1 MTKISHHISEPLL
14 LAYASGALAHPFS
27 LVVATHVSMCDE
39 CRARLGAHQSAGG
52 AVMESGD
59 SAQLSGDLK
68 SRVMAAIEDAPELAP
83 APKADGIYPGP
94 LVEAFKG
101 KNPKWR
107 SLGMGN
113 KQSIISAGPE
123 GSVRLLRIAAGQAM
137 PDHGHNGMEMTL
149 VLQGAFA
156 DDTGRFGVGDVEI
169 ADSDL
174 VHTPVAEAGEDCICL
189 AASDASLRF
198 HSFLPNV
205 LQPLFR
211 I

>member
-27 LVVATHVSMCDE
+27 LVVATHISMCDE
-39 CRARLGAHQSAGG
+39 CRARLGAHQAAGG

-59 SAQLSGDLK
+59 GAALTGDLK

-83 APKADGIYPGP
+83 APQAEGIYPSP
-94 LVEAFKG
+94 VVEALNG
-101 KNPKWR
+101 KPPKWR
-107 SLGMGN
+107 SIGLGN
-113 KQSIISAGPE
+113 KQAIINAGPE
-123 GSVRLLRIAAGQAM
+123 GSVRLLKIAAGQAM

-156 DDTGRFGVGDVEI
+156 DETGRFGVGDVEI

-174 VHTPVAEAGEDCICL
+174 VHTPVAQAGEDCICL

-198 HSFLPNV
+198 RAFLPNV